1 VDQALLAPAV
11 ESQPDTVR
19 KAVGGRSA
27 LGIGEPRRG
36 ARIGVVA
43 HSLRAFP
50 DGLVELVADD
60 ILDDLRRSSEVCC
73 SDAPSDKETPRGGRA
88 LGQSR

>member
-1 VDQALLAPAV
+1 MRWASVNRVGAP
-11 ESQPDTVR
+11 ESASLPTT
-19 KAVGGRSA
+19 
-27 LGIGEPRRG
+27 
-36 ARIGVVA
+36 
-43 HSLRAFP
+43 LRAFP

-60 ILDDLRRSSEVCC
+60 IPDALRRSSEVCC